1 MSDYSLPRIKESE
14 LPKATS
20 IGKVRVLDNAGKSV
34 WVEKEDLPI
43 TEAQVTGLTAALALK
58 ADQTEL
64 DQLELEQIQGGVY
77 DVSSHNDGAV
87 FESLSTLL
95 GSANL
100 STLIPESVRHGGMSI
115 RFIQGSVPSSDNKYV
130 QARCMAQSFTT
141 DVAQWQWADEEPTVG
156 SKNLVESGGVVSWG
170 EDNYGKYIE
179 NPEWRQVVTDPEDR
193 ILYGVKTDGKFYFG
207 DGCPP
212 QVQEYVSARLGSFNK
227 EDYDDIQTFLG
238 SLIDGDTLATLLS
251 KKVDKIEGKSL
262 IDSAFAS
269 SQEIIANP
277 EYLQVITDS
286 DDKILEGIKT
296 DGTKIIELPLE
307 IQGERQ
313 EVIDNPEYIQVT
325 TDAKGR
331 IIEATRIDGKKVFP
345 GGIEDVVDEAKLAAF
360 KEYVDTQDGALDTRV
375 TALENGETSVDNIQL
390 PKIPDYYFENDYL
403 DNKVRTIN
411 EKIRE
416 CSNNGDVFFWI
427 TDVHWESDRN
437 ARYSPSLISY
447 IRQRTN
453 IPRIFNGGD
462 NFDGI
467 EGRVGSPDRAAC
479 FDGNIDFTNRL
490 RKALGSDK
498 VYTAIG
504 NHEVIT
510 YNTYPEIFYALR
522 QHNDDVVYGDADKSY
537 FYVDNNQQKI
547 RYVVLTSFGV
557 QEEGITPYFRNEFKE
572 NPEQLDWLMGTALN
586 LSSDWT
592 VVIFIHGLFM
602 IENRS
607 AGSHYS
613 PKISSLNSRKV
624 AWGEPWEFEN
634 VWIDSIENYTNNK
647 IGKVI
652 DHDPRPL
659 DGQGNIDLS
668 LAETVTSVPAI
679 ADKFMLYS
687 PNNDNN
693 YNRYVARIQWYSAGQ
708 VWKLVWTLYGS
719 YISETSL
726 NIGDEVIIW
735 KAFGGKIAGVIQGH
749 THADRLH
756 LEAGIPFIISACD
769 KWNEAGGDDLT
780 VTRTKGTITEQHF
793 EVVVL
798 NKTLQK
804 WTFISIGAPAS
815 GGFDDNIGEE
825 VQVREV
831 SYQ

>member
-1 MSDYSLPRIKESE
+1 MANYNNLKAGIDAVIKTNGRQEISGAA
-14 LPKATS
+14 L
-20 IGKVRVLDNAGKSV
+20 NAQLKNM
-34 WVEKEDLPI
+34 I
-43 TEAQVTGLTAALALK
+43 TELGAGYQYMGVATPATNPGTPDANVFYLASGAGTYTNFGGIVINEGEVCALVWNGTWTKQVTGAAT
-58 ADQTEL
+58 ADQVS
-64 DQLELEQIQGGVY
+64 QLGQ
-77 DVSSHNDGAV
+77 
-87 FESLSTLL
+87 
-95 GSANL
+95 
-100 STLIPESVRHGGMSI
+100 
-115 RFIQGSVPSSDNKYV
+115 YV
-130 QARCMAQSFTT
+130 
-141 DVAQWQWADEEPTVG
+141 D
-156 SKNLVESGGVVSWG
+156 
-170 EDNYGKYIE
+170 
-179 NPEWRQVVTDPEDR
+179 NPEWVKVVTDGEGK

-212 QVQEYVSARLGSFNK
+212 QVQEYVQDKINELSLDEY
-227 EDYDDIQTFLG
+227 EDIVTFLG
-238 SLIDGDTLATLLS
+238 DLIDGDTLATLLNA
-251 KKVDKIEGKSL
+251 KLDKEGL
-262 IDSAFAS
+262 DADALATV
-269 SQEIIANP
+269 QAVE
-277 EYLQVITDS
+277 
-286 DDKILEGIKT
+286 
-296 DGTKIIELPLE
+296 
-307 IQGERQ
+307 
-313 EVIDNPEYIQVT
+313 NPEYIQVT
-325 TDAKGR
+325 TDSEGKILGGR
-331 IIEATRIDGKKVFP
+331 KADGTMVEYCNVEYPNGIPNGIKSYIDSHLEEVEGQVSAIDERIDEIV
-345 GGIEDVVDEAKLAAF
+345 
-360 KEYVDTQDGALDTRV
+360 QDR
-375 TALENGETSVDNIQL
+375 DNIVL
-390 PKIPDYYFENDYL
+390 PKLPDYYFENDYI
-403 DNKVRTIN
+403 DNKVKYIN

-467 EGRVGSPDRAAC
+467 EGRVGSPDRAAG

-547 RYVVLTSFGV
+547 RYVVLTAFGV
-557 QEEGITPYFRNEFKE
+557 QEEGITPPFRNEFKE

-592 VVIFIHGLFM
+592 VVIFLHGLFM
-602 IENRS
+602 IGTRS
-607 AGSHYS
+607 SGSHYS
-613 PKISSLNSRKV
+613 PQLSSLNSRKV

-634 VWIDSIENYTNNK
+634 VWIDSIENYANNK

-652 DHDPRPL
+652 DYDPRPL
-659 DGQGNIDLS
+659 DGQGNIDIS
-668 LAETVTSVPAI
+668 LAETVDSVQAI

-687 PNNDNN
+687 PDSSNT
-693 YNRYVARIQWYSAGQ
+693 YKRYVARIQWYSAGQ
-708 VWKLVWTLYGS
+708 VWKLVWTEYGTYES
-719 YISETSL
+719 ATSL
-726 NIGDEVIIW
+726 NVGDEVIIW

-780 VTRTKGTITEQHF
+780 VTRTKGTTTEQHF

-804 WTFISIGAPAS
+804 WTFVSIGAPAS
-815 GGFDDNIGEE
+815 GGYDDNIGED
-825 VQVREV
+825 VQVREI

>member
-1 MSDYSLPRIKESE
+1 MAKYQL
-14 LPKATS
+14 
-20 IGKVRVLDNAGKSV
+20 
-34 WVEKEDLPI
+34 
-43 TEAQVTGLTAALALK
+43 LK
-58 ADQTEL
+58 ADIDAKVYQNGKQEITGENLNSVLNAMVASLGVGYQFMGMATPTNPGTAQTP
-64 DQLELEQIQGGVY
+64 DYKCFYI
-77 DVSSHNDGAV
+77 A
-87 FESLSTLL
+87 
-95 GSANL
+95 
-100 STLIPESVRHGGMSI
+100 
-115 RFIQGSVPSSDNKYV
+115 
-130 QARCMAQSFTT
+130 TT
-141 DVAQWQWADEEPTVG
+141 P
-156 SKNLVESGGVVSWG
+156 
-170 EDNYGKYIE
+170 GKYTNLGGLVVADGEVAILKYDSSWTKE
-179 NPEWRQVVTDPEDR
+179 VTGAATADQVSQLGQYVDNPEWVRVVTDSEDK
-193 ILYGVKTDGKFYFG
+193 ILYGVKADGKFYFG

-212 QVQEYVSARLGSFNK
+212 QVV
-227 EDYDDIQTFLG
+227 
-238 SLIDGDTLATLLS
+238 
-251 KKVDKIEGKSL
+251 
-262 IDSAFAS
+262 
-269 SQEIIANP
+269 
-277 EYLQVITDS
+277 
-286 DDKILEGIKT
+286 
-296 DGTKIIELPLE
+296 
-307 IQGERQ
+307 
-313 EVIDNPEYIQVT
+313 EYIEDKV
-325 TDAKGR
+325 
-331 IIEATRIDGKKVFP
+331 EAIDKRIDEIV
-345 GGIEDVVDEAKLAAF
+345 
-360 KEYVDTQDGALDTRV
+360 QDK
-375 TALENGETSVDNIQL
+375 DNIVLPQL
-390 PKIPDYYFENDYL
+390 PDYYFENDYI
-403 DNKVRTIN
+403 DNKVKYIN

-416 CSNNGDVFFWI
+416 CSNNGDAFFWI

-453 IPRIFNGGD
+453 IPRLFNGGD

-467 EGRVGSPDRAAC
+467 EGRVGSPDRAAG

-498 VYTAIG
+498 VYTVIG

-547 RYVVLTSFGV
+547 RYVVLTAFGV
-557 QEEGITPYFRNEFKE
+557 QEEGITPPFRNEFKE

-592 VVIFIHGLFM
+592 VVIFLHGLFM
-602 IENRS
+602 IGTRS
-607 AGSHYS
+607 SGSHYS
-613 PKISSLNSRKV
+613 PQLSSLNSRKV

-634 VWIDSIENYTNNK
+634 VWIDSIENYANNK

-652 DHDPRPL
+652 DYDPRPL
-659 DGQGNIDLS
+659 DGQGNIDIS
-668 LAETVTSVPAI
+668 LAETVSSVPAI

-687 PNNDNN
+687 PDSSNT
-693 YNRYVARIQWYSAGQ
+693 YKRYVARIQWYSAGQ
-708 VWKLVWTLYGS
+708 VWKLVWTEYGTYES
-719 YISETSL
+719 ATSL
-726 NIGDEVIIW
+726 NVGDEVIIW

-815 GGFDDNIGEE
+815 GGYDDNVGED
-825 VQVREV
+825 VQVREI

>member
-1 MSDYSLPRIKESE
+1 MSEYSSL
-14 LPKATS
+14 KATINASVKTNGNQEITGS
-20 IGKVRVLDNAGKSV
+20 IMNSVLNAMVNSLGAGYQFIGV
-34 WVEKEDLPI
+34 ATP
-43 TEAQVTGLTAALALK
+43 TTPGTAQNPDYKCFYLATTPGTYTNLGGLVVTDGEVALLKYDSSWHKDVTGIATAN
-58 ADQTEL
+58 QVS
-64 DQLELEQIQGGVY
+64 QLGQ
-77 DVSSHNDGAV
+77 
-87 FESLSTLL
+87 
-95 GSANL
+95 
-100 STLIPESVRHGGMSI
+100 
-115 RFIQGSVPSSDNKYV
+115 YV
-130 QARCMAQSFTT
+130 
-141 DVAQWQWADEEPTVG
+141 D
-156 SKNLVESGGVVSWG
+156 
-170 EDNYGKYIE
+170 
-179 NPEWRQVVTDPEDR
+179 NPEWVRVVTDSEDK
-193 ILYGVKTDGKFYFG
+193 ILYGVKADGKFYFG

-212 QVQEYVSARLGSFNK
+212 QVVEYI
-227 EDYDDIQTFLG
+227 EDKINELSLDEYEDIVTFLG
-238 SLIDGDTLATLLS
+238 DLIDGDTLATLLNA
-251 KKVDKIEGKSL
+251 KLDKEGL
-262 IDSAFAS
+262 DADALATV
-269 SQEIIANP
+269 QAVE
-277 EYLQVITDS
+277 
-286 DDKILEGIKT
+286 
-296 DGTKIIELPLE
+296 
-307 IQGERQ
+307 
-313 EVIDNPEYIQVT
+313 NPEYIQVT
-325 TDAKGR
+325 TDSEGKILGGR
-331 IIEATRIDGKKVFP
+331 KTDGTVVENCDVDYP
-345 GGIEDVVDEAKLAAF
+345 NGIPNGIKD
-360 KEYVDTQDGALDTRV
+360 YVDTHLEDVENKVEAIDKRIDEIVQDK
-375 TALENGETSVDNIQL
+375 DNIVLPQL
-390 PKIPDYYFENDYL
+390 PDYYFENDYI
-403 DNKVRTIN
+403 DNKVKYIN

-453 IPRIFNGGD
+453 IPRLFNGGD

-467 EGRVGSPDRAAC
+467 EGRVGSPDRAAS

-498 VYTAIG
+498 VYTVIG

-547 RYVVLTSFGV
+547 RYVVLTAFGV
-557 QEEGITPYFRNEFKE
+557 QEEGITPPFRNEFKE

-592 VVIFIHGLFM
+592 VVIFLHGLFM
-602 IENRS
+602 IGTRS
-607 AGSHYS
+607 SGSHYS
-613 PKISSLNSRKV
+613 PQLSSLNSRKV

-634 VWIDSIENYTNNK
+634 VWIDSIENYANNK

-652 DHDPRPL
+652 DYDPRPL
-659 DGQGNIDLS
+659 DGQGNIDIS
-668 LAETVTSVPAI
+668 LAETVGSVPAI

-687 PNNDNN
+687 PDSSNT
-693 YNRYVARIQWYSAGQ
+693 YKRYVARIQWYSAGQ
-708 VWKLVWTLYGS
+708 VWKLVWTEYGTYES
-719 YISETSL
+719 ATSL
-726 NIGDEVIIW
+726 NVGDEVIIW

-804 WTFISIGAPAS
+804 WIFISIGAPAS
-815 GGFDDNIGEE
+815 GGYDDNVGED
-825 VQVREV
+825 VQVREI